1 MSLKTLFPLI
11 LLLFSATCGR
21 CQQPGSDA
29 AAQPPNALL
38 RDAVALLGEQQRIGN
53 QLIALLDD
61 PQQPIEVRLAA
72 ADLLGRMQYLP
83 AVETLIRHIEL
94 PIPNYEGF
102 RDNPTITR
110 PLMGALGKF
119 GDAAVPQIVD
129 TYVKSRNTDARYL
142 LIRSLKESQSAPTAI
157 RYANGLAAAKTATE
171 FDKERARY
179 LVEMLGGPPRKE
191 R

>member
-1 MSLKTLFPLI
+1 MCLKPLFPLV
-11 LLLFSATCGR
+11 LLLISATYGN
-21 CQQPGSDA
+21 CQQPGADA
-29 AAQPPNALL
+29 AADPPNVLF
-38 RDAVALLGEQQRIGN
+38 RDAEALLGEQQRIGN
-53 QLIALLDD
+53 RLIALLDD

-94 PIPNYEGF
+94 QIPKYEGI

-129 TYVKSRNTDARYL
+129 TYVKSRNTDVRYL
-142 LIRSLKESQSAPTAI
+142 LVRSLKESKSAPTAI
-157 RYANGLAAAKTATE
+157 RYASGLAAAKTETE
-171 FDKERARY
+171 LDKQWARY